1 MSDGRPTLI
10 QLDISHYSEKV
21 RWALDYKQVPHVRR
35 SPLPGSHIPIAF
47 ALTRGESVTLPLLQ
61 LDGRTIADSTAIL
74 AALEERYP
82 DPPLY
87 PADPEQRRRA
97 LELEDF
103 FDEELGPHARLLPF
117 HELTNEPAMFAEV
130 AAAAVPGPLGKAKG
144 LVGLYARTYTGLRF
158 GVRDEAAA
166 AAGAGEDRR
175 RAGPARGRAGGERR
189 AASSWSASSLSV
201 ADITAASLFYPVV
214 GPDEGPLPAD
224 SPTPAGAGALPRRD
238 RRPPRLPLGRRD
250 VPPPPLSGAASRGA
264 APARKVAKKLQFADN
279 RLRPISLCC
288 KHGTHGMDRRAAG
301 GAIRTESTVVST
313 RSTDASTR
321 STGRF
326 EEVDRRSWSMRRSPR
341 STELRSV
348 GPGALADQLAH
359 RPLAASRDH
368 RRA

>member
-1 MSDGRPTLI
+1 MNDGKPTLI

-35 SPLPGSHIPIAF
+35 SPLPGSHMPIAF
-47 ALTRGESVTLPLLQ
+47 VLTRGESITLPLLQ

-144 LVGLYARTYTGLRF
+144 PIGLYARTYTGLRF

-166 AAGAGEDRR
+166 ALAREKIVAALDRLE
-175 RAGPARGRAGGERR
+175 AELAAGERR
-189 AASSWSASSLSV
+189 VPGRREPQRRRHHRRLALLSRGRPRRG
-201 ADITAASLFYPVV
+201 TAAGRRADPT
-214 GPDEGPLPAD
+214 GP
-224 SPTPAGAGALPRRD
+224 GALSRRD
-238 RRPPRLPLGRRD
+238 QGPPRLRLGRRD
-250 VPPPPLSGAASRGA
+250 VPPPPPSGARSPAAASG
-264 APARKVAKKLQFADN
+264 PDK
-279 RLRPISLCC
+279 SC
-288 KHGTHGMDRRAAG
+288 
-301 GAIRTESTVVST
+301 
-313 RSTDASTR
+313 
-321 STGRF
+321 
-326 EEVDRRSWSMRRSPR
+326 EEVTVCR
-341 STELRSV
+341 
-348 GPGALADQLAH
+348 Q
-359 RPLAASRDH
+359 
-368 RRA
+368 